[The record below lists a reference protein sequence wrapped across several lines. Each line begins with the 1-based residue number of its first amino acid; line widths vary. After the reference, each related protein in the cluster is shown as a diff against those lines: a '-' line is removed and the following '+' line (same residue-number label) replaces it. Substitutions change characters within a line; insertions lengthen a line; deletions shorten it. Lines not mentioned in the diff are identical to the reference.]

1 MAKATKPWH
10 DVIELRDDIRSS
22 ELSQKEFA
30 ADLYDVM
37 MGRNKSVYHDPS
49 EFFALTYATTKLRE
63 LAKDVVLRLAGK
75 SEKAVRQLQL
85 TYGGGKTHALIALV
99 HLVRTPDAL
108 PKLPAVDEFVTHIGQ
123 IPPQARIAALVFD
136 RLDVETG
143 MEVTSPTGLLRRFKL
158 PWNALAWQLGGEEGL
173 TVVGSETKERETP
186 PATNVLEELLALPSK
201 EGLATLVLL
210 DEVLMWAHTAATL
223 DKGWLRKIESFF
235 QCLTQAA
242 VRVKGCALV
251 ASLLASDPTKYDD
264 VGKQVESI
272 LYDMFQRVA
281 DEGVQPVEPHD
292 VAEVLRR
299 RLFTPRSYTDRSQ
312 WKAQV
317 VSALNGI
324 CELDDQTRKNRS
336 QEEERYLAS
345 FPFHPDVTDVL
356 FQKWSQLEGF
366 QRTRGVLRTFA
377 SALRDAEKWGD
388 PSPLVGLGVFLGA
401 PTDDNLTDA
410 TRELATV
417 ARTEQYEG
425 KRQDWQAILNG
436 ELRKAKE
443 IQSELG
449 NFGGREVEQAVLA
462 AFLHSQP
469 IGMRAQTR
477 DLMVLLGQ
485 SQPDRIDLGKG
496 LARWADASWYLDEAY
511 TGERDGALPRVW
523 RLGSKPNLRQMHHDA
538 RLHVSSTVVEEV
550 LEKTISDTKRLTD
563 GARVLGALVHMLPG
577 RPSDVEDDGL
587 FHYVV
592 LGPKAASES
601 GKPSPEARR
610 FIDETTG
617 PDRPRARNR
626 NAVILAVPAKEG
638 IEVARERV
646 RDYLAWE
653 QVREMLR
660 SRDDID
666 AIKLAQLATN
676 VSAARGE
683 LGSHV
688 VLAYCIVV
696 TVNEA
701 NEVAAFR
708 LNVDND
714 PLFPKIVGDKR
725 SRIEETAINA
735 EALLPGGP
743 FDLWRPGEKS
753 RFIKDLVGAF
763 ASNSRLPKMLNRG
776 AILDTFVRGCEA
788 GDFVLQVSRA
798 DKSLRTFWKAA
809 PDDAALIDPSLEVVL
824 SDGARLTELD
834 SKLLLKGALPE
845 LWKGEALALGSI
857 ARYFSGTHYVQLDKG
872 GYYEP
877 FFVPHAELLTTNA
890 AVMDA
895 VRSGKLW
902 LINGPVSILGEDVPE
917 GFLTE
922 QAELLVP
929 PPVVPVA
936 DLLPDSLPSLWSAG
950 DCTAHQLHTALSIK
964 LGRTLPWTTVRSAI
978 DDAFRV
984 GLLERTVD
992 SKDWPTDL
1000 GGASSVK
1007 LRAIQSKAPAPR
1019 MSEPIGAKVAT
1030 SELAVSE
1037 VQDLADQVDAI
1048 RAAAAGQKLTFQVTI
1063 KVGDGEPPPDSVV
1076 EALNGILSSIK
1087 GDWYLG

>member
-1 MAKATKPWH
+1 M
-10 DVIELRDDIRSS
+10 
-22 ELSQKEFA
+22 
-30 ADLYDVM
+30 
-37 MGRNKSVYHDPS
+37 
-49 EFFALTYATTKLRE
+49 TTKLRE

-99 HLVRTPDAL
+99 HLVSRPDSL
-108 PKLPAVDEFVTHIGQ
+108 PNLPAVEEFVTHIGQ
-123 IPPQARIAALVFD
+123 LPPQARIAALVFD
-136 RLDVETG
+136 RLDEQTG
-143 MEVTSPTGLLRRFKL
+143 MDVKSPTDMVRRFRL

-173 TVVGSETKERETP
+173 KVVGSEAKERETP

-210 DEVLMWAHTAATL
+210 DEVLMWAHTVAGT

-264 VGKQVESI
+264 LGKQVESV

-345 FPFHPDVTDVL
+345 FPFHPDLTDVL

-377 SALRDAEKWGD
+377 SALRDGEKWRD
-388 PSPLVGLGVFLGA
+388 PSPLVGLCVFLGA
-401 PTDDNLTDA
+401 AAEENLTDA
-410 TRELATV
+410 TRELATI
-417 ARTEQYEG
+417 ARIEQYEG

-436 ELRKAKE
+436 ELKKAKE

-449 NFGGREVEQAVLA
+449 NFDGREIEQAVLA

-477 DLMVLLGQ
+477 DVMVLLGQ
-485 SQPDRIDLGKG
+485 GQPDRIELGKG
-496 LARWADASWYLDEAY
+496 LARWADASWYLDETY
-511 TGERDGALPRVW
+511 TGERDGSLPRVW
-523 RLGSKPNLRQMHHDA
+523 RLGSKPNLRQMHYDA
-538 RLHVSSTVVEEV
+538 RLHVSSSVVEEV
-550 LEKTISDTKRLTD
+550 LEQTISETKRLSD
-563 GARVLGALVHMLPG
+563 GARAMGALVHMLPG

-587 FHYVV
+587 FHYVI
-592 LGPKAASES
+592 LGPRAASES

-617 PDRPRARNR
+617 PERPRATNR
-626 NAVILAVPAKEG
+626 NALILAVPAKEG
-638 IEVARERV
+638 IEIARERV
-646 RDYLAWE
+646 RDYLAWDY
-653 QVREMLR
+653 VREMLK

-666 AIKLAQLATN
+666 AIKLAQLTTN
-676 VSAARGE
+676 LAAAKGE

-725 SRIEETAINA
+725 SRIEETAVNA
-735 EALLPGGP
+735 
-743 FDLWRPGEKS
+743 
-753 RFIKDLVGAF
+753 
-763 ASNSRLPKMLNRG
+763 
-776 AILDTFVRGCEA
+776 
-788 GDFVLQVSRA
+788 
-798 DKSLRTFWKAA
+798 
-809 PDDAALIDPSLEVVL
+809 
-824 SDGARLTELD
+824 
-834 SKLLLKGALPE
+834 
-845 LWKGEALALGSI
+845 
-857 ARYFSGTHYVQLDKG
+857 
-872 GYYEP
+872 
-877 FFVPHAELLTTNA
+877 
-890 AVMDA
+890 
-895 VRSGKLW
+895 
-902 LINGPVSILGEDVPE
+902 
-917 GFLTE
+917 
-922 QAELLVP
+922 
-929 PPVVPVA
+929 
-936 DLLPDSLPSLWSAG
+936 
-950 DCTAHQLHTALSIK
+950 
-964 LGRTLPWTTVRSAI
+964 
-978 DDAFRV
+978 
-984 GLLERTVD
+984 
-992 SKDWPTDL
+992 
-1000 GGASSVK
+1000 
-1007 LRAIQSKAPAPR
+1007 
-1019 MSEPIGAKVAT
+1019 
-1030 SELAVSE
+1030 
-1037 VQDLADQVDAI
+1037 
-1048 RAAAAGQKLTFQVTI
+1048 
-1063 KVGDGEPPPDSVV
+1063 
-1076 EALNGILSSIK
+1076 
-1087 GDWYLG
+1087 